1 MLLDEIEKAHR
12 DVFNVLLQVLDD
24 GRLSDNQGHTVD
36 FTNTIIVMTSNI
48 GSQEIQDLTRSG
60 ASQEAIREAVHA
72 QLEGRFLPEFLNR
85 VDEVITF
92 HPLDAKQIR
101 KIVQLQ
107 VERLRKQ
114 VEQAGLLLEVSET
127 ALDAVSLI
135 GYDPVYGA
143 RPLKRVIQQKLQN
156 PLATELLKGTFSEGA
171 TVRIDYEDGD
181 FKFERLAKSEPAEV
195 G

>member
-1 MLLDEIEKAHR
+1 M
-12 DVFNVLLQVLDD
+12 FNVLLQVLDD

-48 GSQEIQDLTRSG
+48 GSQDIQELTRNG
-60 ASQEAIREAVHA
+60 ASQEAIREAVQT

-85 VDEVITF
+85 IDEVITF
-92 HPLDAKQIR
+92 HPLDARQIR
-101 KIVQLQ
+101 KIVVLQ

-114 VEQAGLLLEVSET
+114 VEQAGLQLEVTEA
-127 ALDAVSLI
+127 ALDAVALI
-135 GYDPVYGA
+135 GYDPIYGA

-156 PLATELLKGTFSEGA
+156 PLASELLRGTYTEGS

-181 FKFERLAKSEPAEV
+181 FKFERGARSEPAEV
-195 G
+195 A